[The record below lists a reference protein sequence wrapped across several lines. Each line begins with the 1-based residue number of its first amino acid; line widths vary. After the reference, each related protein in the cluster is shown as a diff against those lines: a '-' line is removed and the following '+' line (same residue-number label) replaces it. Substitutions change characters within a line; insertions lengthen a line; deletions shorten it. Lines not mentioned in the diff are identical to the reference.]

1 MAEWKING
9 TTIPV
14 LCFDTI
20 VVGSG
25 CAGFN
30 GADWLCSLG
39 QKNVALVTEGRNLG
53 TSRNTGSDK
62 QTYYKLSLS
71 GGGADSVEEMAE
83 TLYSGSGVDGET
95 ALAEA
100 AGSVR
105 SFMKLANLGVPFPTN
120 RFGEYVGYKTDHDP
134 RQRAT
139 SAGPLTSRFMTEKLE
154 ASLTKWEACGAAEV
168 LDGWLAVRILKE
180 KGRACGLL
188 CVERKEQEKQDYG
201 LRVLLADAVLW
212 CSGGPAGLYEDSVYP
227 LGHQGMTGIPML
239 AGAQGANLQE
249 WQYGLASVKFRWNV
263 SGTYQQALPRY
274 VSVDKEGQEHEFLP
288 EYFDSPEEAL
298 SAVFLKGYQWPFDI
312 RKLPGSSV
320 VDMLVYHQKYDLG
333 RRVYLDFRKNPSGLE
348 QGFEGL
354 SQEARVYLE
363 KSGAVGG
370 TPYSRLEK
378 MNPQAIELYRAH
390 GIDLAEEMLE
400 ISVCAQHQNGGLR
413 VDSDWQT
420 TVPGLYAAGEAAGTF
435 GIYRPGGSAL
445 NSTQVG
451 SMRAAEHIV
460 RRRRR
465 KAGVAEEKSISAVC
479 GLEEPVCPP
488 AAVQVE
494 EALNW
499 LMNLGCSLAEK
510 KSQEERQESSKK
522 SPAELRRMLRREMSR
537 YAAELRS
544 LDEIRALKEQTC
556 NMLNHL
562 QDYADCSGSSPE
574 HCFRL
579 LDQLAAQTAVL
590 SAMELSGERW
600 SSRGSALVLESGGRV
615 PCTGLESLAYAPERP
630 DASNQRVLTRLEE
643 QGAVSWTEEVR
654 PVPERDQW
662 FETVWADYRERME

>member
-9 TTIPV
+9 ITIPV
-14 LCFDTI
+14 RRFDTI

-39 QKNVALVTEGRNLG
+39 QSNVALVTEGRYQG

-71 GGGADSVEEMAE
+71 GSGADSVEEMAE

-105 SFMKLANLGVPFPTN
+105 CFMKLANLGVPFPAN
-120 RFGEYVGYKTDHDP
+120 RYGEYVGYKTDHDP

-154 ASLTKWEACGAAEV
+154 ASLGKWEACGAAAV
-168 LDGWLAVRILKE
+168 LDGWLAVRVLKE
-180 KGRACGLL
+180 NGRVCGLL

-212 CSGGPAGLYEDSVYP
+212 CTGGPAGLYEDSVYP
-227 LGHQGMTGIPML
+227 LGHQGMTGVPML
-239 AGAQGANLQE
+239 AGAEGANLQE

-263 SGTYQQALPRY
+263 SGTYQQVLPRY
-274 VSVDKEGQEHEFLP
+274 VSVDGEGQEHEFLP
-288 EYFDSPEEAL
+288 EYFASQEEAL

-312 RKLPGSSV
+312 RKLPGSSL

-333 RRVYLDFRKNPSGLE
+333 RRVYLDFRKNPRGLE
-348 QGFEGL
+348 QGFDGL
-354 SQEARVYLE
+354 SQEARAYLE
-363 KSGAVGG
+363 KSGALGG
-370 TPYSRLEK
+370 TPYSRLAK

-413 VDSDWQT
+413 VDADWQT

-460 RRRRR
+460 RERRIRTGK
-465 KAGVAEEKSISAVC
+465 KAEVSVSGDRVEEMAYPS
-479 GLEEPVCPP
+479 
-488 AAVQVE
+488 AAVQVQ

-499 LMNLGCSLAEK
+499 LKNLGCNLAVK
-510 KSQEERQESSKK
+510 KSQEGRPDSEKK
-522 SPAELRRMLRREMSR
+522 SPAKLRWLLRQGMSR

-544 LDEIRALKEQTC
+544 LEEIKAMKERTC
-556 NMLNHL
+556 SMLCRL
-562 QDYADCSGSSPE
+562 QDYADCSGCGPE
-574 HCFRL
+574 LCFRL
-579 LDQLAAQTAVL
+579 LDQLASQAAVL
-590 SAMELSGERW
+590 SAMELAAERW
-600 SSRGSALVLESGGRV
+600 NSRGSALVLDREGRV
-615 PCTGLESLAYAPERP
+615 PCPGLESLAYAPERP
-630 DASNQRVLTRLEE
+630 DTSNQRVLTRLQE
-643 QGAVSWTEEVR
+643 QGAVSWAEEVR